1 MVIPCSLCVS
11 KRPHTGGLYTTDGGE
26 EGDGEK
32 EEEAEGE
39 EEEGKEEGG
48 KRRR

>member
-1 MVIPCSLCVS
+1 M
-11 KRPHTGGLYTTDGGE
+11 GYTLQM

-39 EEEGKEEGG
+39 EEEGGGGREEEINVLSFLSSLSISV
-48 KRRR
+48 